1 MTLVK
6 CQNQSLI
13 LKYLIN
19 NGPVSRKD
27 IAKAVGLTSAAVTI
41 ICNELISEG
50 IIHEVGRDEEATGA
64 GRRRIFL
71 DINYDS
77 RYILAFNIEPDST
90 TVALC
95 NMAGD
100 VVEKKNIKT
109 AVNSDPHTFLS
120 KLCDI
125 AKDMAGRQSKYTKD
139 RIVSSSVGI
148 VGPIDSD
155 HAVSLLAYG
164 IWDKPV
170 DIKAI
175 MEKNLSIPCIVE
187 NNVNAFTKATMF
199 YSSFKKHRNL
209 HIIKWGPGVGSAVV
223 INGKLYEGIN
233 GRAAE
238 LGHVIV
244 EKDGDICSCG
254 KRGCLET
261 KVSINALNKIIP
273 FDKNDFYKAY
283 VVASEKEKEKFDY
296 AIDVFARSIV
306 NSITLFAPSQVLL
319 SGYLFKDNA
328 IREMVIER
336 CKKYDS
342 QLERYR
348 IIPNSLIDKEDYIGP
363 VGAYLYELLN

>member
-13 LKYLIN
+13 LRYLN
-19 NGPVSRKD
+19 KNGPASRKD
-27 IAKAVGLTSAAVTI
+27 IAKEVGLTSAAVTI
-41 ICNELISEG
+41 ICNELIAEG
-50 IIHEVGRDEEATGA
+50 IIHEVGKDDEATGA

-77 RYILAFNIEPDST
+77 RYILVFNIEPDMT

-100 VVEKKNIKT
+100 VFEKVSQKT
-109 AVNSDPHTFLS
+109 IANCEPQAYLS
-120 KLCDI
+120 GLCDI
-125 AKDMAGRQSKYTKD
+125 AKKIVKGMSQYITS
-139 RIVSSSVGI
+139 RIVSASVGI
-148 VGPIDSD
+148 VGPIDSS
-155 HAVSLLAYG
+155 HAVSLCAYG

-170 DIKAI
+170 NIKAI
-175 MEKNLSIPCIVE
+175 MEEKLSIPCIVE

-199 YSSFKKHRNL
+199 YGPFRKHNNL

-233 GRAAE
+233 GRSAE

-244 EKDGDICSCG
+244 QKDGDICSCG

-261 KVSINALNKIIP
+261 KVSITALNKIIP
-273 FDKNDFYKAY
+273 FDKDNFFKAY
-283 VVASEKEKEKFDY
+283 ITAAESEREKIDD

-306 NSITLFAPSQVLL
+306 NAITLFAPSQVLL
-319 SGYLFKDNA
+319 SGYLFKDKQ
-328 IREMVIER
+328 IREKVIEK
-336 CKKYDS
+336 CQKYDS
-342 QLERYR
+342 QLEKYR
-348 IIPNSLIDKEDYIGP
+348 ITLNSLIEKEDYIGP